1 MVPERRVEM
10 KEVLIFDGGWRS
22 EGGAKMDR
30 LPAYLD
36 SQQPRVMVAPEL
48 DIASPEKSI
57 NEQHRTI

>member
-22 EGGAKMDR
+22 EGGAKMVR

-36 SQQPRVMVAPEL
+36 SQQPKIMVEPKP
-48 DIASPEKSI
+48 DIVSPGKSI